1 MDEKIECIEK
11 NQTWE
16 LVGVPKDKNVISVKW
31 IYKTKQDVDGNVQ
44 KHKEILLA
52 RGLTQQSGIDLNETL
67 LHVAQKDTV
76 RTILAIATQN
86 KWHVYQMDFK
96 YAFLTGYLKEEVY
109 VEQPQGKFQDKST
122 KYTG

>member
-31 IYKTKQDVDGNVQ
+31 IYKTK
-44 KHKEILLA
+44 HKEILLA
-52 RGLTQQSGIDLNETL
+52 RGLTQQSGTDFNETFV
-67 LHVAQKDTV
+67 HVAQKDTV

-86 KWHVYQMDFK
+86 KCHVYQMDFK

>member
-31 IYKTKQDVDGNVQ
+31 IYKTKQDVGGNVQ

-52 RGLTQQSGIDLNETL
+52 RGL
-67 LHVAQKDTV
+67 
-76 RTILAIATQN
+76 R
-86 KWHVYQMDFK
+86 
-96 YAFLTGYLKEEVY
+96 
-109 VEQPQGKFQDKST
+109 
-122 KYTG
+122 